1 MSLRRGDVLRAAMEI
16 LNTYGLA
23 DLTMR
28 RLASTLGVQ
37 PGALYWH
44 FSNKQ
49 TLLAAIADEILRE
62 LPASPS
68 GDWRTGV
75 RAWALRLHD
84 LLRAHRSAAELV
96 SGVLALRTWE
106 ESPGRDIE
114 RWLAASGVPPRSA
127 RAAAS
132 GVLHLVL
139 GHTFDE
145 EQAAHLAELG
155 VRDQGVPS
163 DSRELLEGGV
173 ALLLAGVQAAA
184 SQGLTPGEP
193 GQIPPGHPSASSSV
207 PDRAEPEPSAPKSR
221 GRS

>member
-1 MSLRRGDVLRAAMEI
+1 MTLRRSDVLGAAIEI
-16 LNTYGLA
+16 LDAYGLA

-28 RLASTLGVQ
+28 RLAATLGVQ

-44 FSNKQ
+44 FANKQ
-49 TLLAAIADEILRE
+49 TLLSAIADEILRG
-62 LPASPS
+62 LPTVPA

-75 RAWALRLHD
+75 REWALRLHD
-84 LLRAHRSAAELV
+84 LLRERRSAAELV

-114 RWLAASGVPPRSA
+114 RWLTASGVAPQTA

-139 GHTFDE
+139 GHTADE

-155 VRDQGVPS
+155 VREEGVPG
-163 DSRELLEGGV
+163 DSRDLLDDGV
-173 ALLLAGVQAAA
+173 ALLLAGVSAAA
-184 SQGLTPGEP
+184 PNSTPGAAARTPTE
-193 GQIPPGHPSASSSV
+193 
-207 PDRAEPEPSAPKSR
+207 RA
-221 GRS
+221 